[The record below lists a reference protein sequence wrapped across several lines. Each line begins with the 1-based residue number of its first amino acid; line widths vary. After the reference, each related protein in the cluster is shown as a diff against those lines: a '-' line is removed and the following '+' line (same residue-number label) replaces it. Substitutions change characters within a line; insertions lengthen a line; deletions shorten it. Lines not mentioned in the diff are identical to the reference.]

1 MDENRRLLDLATSV
15 SDSEEVDWEAA
26 EQQTVDEQKEVIR
39 ALRVISGIFQAHRSW
54 HDSLKPQEG
63 AAVESNA
70 TPLDQ
75 WGHLEIL
82 EKVGEGSFGEVYRAR
97 DTRLDRVVALKL
109 IYRQGAAPEMGT
121 GLTVLHE
128 ARLLARV
135 RHPNVAIVHGADERE
150 GRIGFWMEFLQGR
163 TLSELLQEQGPF
175 GARETV
181 LIGLDLCHALAAVH
195 REGIL
200 HRDVKAQNVIRET
213 GGRIVLTDFGI
224 GRDLQTPA
232 KNGLS
237 GTPLY
242 LAPEVLAGGDA
253 SVRSEIYSL
262 GVLLY
267 YVATGHFPVW
277 GSSLEDLR
285 QAHEQGQVRR
295 LRDVRPDLPDPF
307 IQVVERALER
317 EPARR
322 YESMGALEQA
332 LREVLVPDADE
343 PARGAV
349 LHRRLLSPWAIAAI
363 LALAVLV
370 GVLALRP
377 DRWKTQPGIPE
388 TVLVGA
394 FENSSGVALFDET
407 VRHLVGFALEQSS
420 RLKVVPRERI
430 NEALSRMRQPAGTPL
445 SPDTAREICLREGI
459 GTFVTG
465 KIEAAG
471 PGYRVVV
478 RATDGRSGELLFL
491 QTALFPKEQD
501 LIPAIGN
508 IAEELRGA
516 LGEPHALVRQNR
528 RPLDQVTTSSLEA
541 LQRFS
546 QALDLHAQGHIEVAI
561 ESLEMAIDLDPEF
574 AMAYSRLSTYQN
586 GIGLLEESF
595 ASADQA
601 YRLRSRVSERE
612 RYQIESTYH
621 INRLQY
627 DEAIRALQRAVLLDP
642 ADANSHRHI
651 AMLHANL
658 GNAEAGLGSARTACR
673 LLPRNVIVR
682 GVLVVL
688 LAAANRPDEAIDEV
702 RKARRSLGDD
712 PYFYWG
718 EGLALLG
725 KGDSM
730 AAKNAF
736 HRLMKGDPTYE
747 SHGRL
752 FLAQALIY
760 EGRLREA
767 AEELEAGLGLDL
779 RMGFQRNA
787 AIRTSL
793 IAGVNSL
800 LRDRPE
806 TLLHVSRLED
816 LKDVP
821 IHLKHL
827 RSGALLYCHSGE
839 ISKARALLARIEKIQ
854 DLYPSPLS
862 SGSAAQI
869 RGEIEQ
875 AAGRTAQARRSL
887 EEARL
892 HWADP
897 PTLDSLARFWIRQRR
912 CDKALPLLRELLS
925 QRGRILRDYSADSW
939 VVAHL
944 ESARCQRDL
953 GHAEEARRDYDEF
966 LTLWQEGIADS
977 SFVQEAIRERKALR
991 GR

>member
-15 SDSEEVDWEAA
+15 SDSEEVDWEAV
-26 EQQTVDEQKEVIR
+26 EQQTTDEQMEVVR
-39 ALRVISGIFQAHRSW
+39 ALRVISGIVQAHRSW
-54 HDSLKPQEG
+54 HDSVTPQEG
-63 AAVESNA
+63 PAAESNA
-70 TPLDQ
+70 TPEQ

-82 EKVGEGSFGEVYRAR
+82 DKVGEGSFGEVYRAR
-97 DTRLDRVVALKL
+97 DTQLDRVVALKL
-109 IYRQGAAPEMGT
+109 LRRHRAAPGERT
-121 GLTVLHE
+121 DPRILHE
-128 ARLLARV
+128 ARLLARIH
-135 RHPNVAIVHGADERE
+135 HPNVAIVHGADERD

-181 LIGLDLCHALAAVH
+181 VIGLDLCRALAAVH

-224 GRDLQTPA
+224 GRDQETPA
-232 KNGLS
+232 ESGLS

-242 LAPEVLAGGDA
+242 LAPEVLAGEEA

-267 YVATGHFPVW
+267 HVATGQFPVW
-277 GSSLEDLR
+277 GSSLEELR

-295 LRDVRPDLPDPF
+295 LRDVRPNLPDAF
-307 IQVVERALER
+307 VQVVERALER
-317 EPARR
+317 DPERR
-322 YESMGALEQA
+322 HASMGALEQA
-332 LREVLVPDADE
+332 LREVLVPGADE
-343 PARGAV
+343 PTGGAA
-349 LHRRLLSPWAIAAI
+349 LRRRLLIPWSIAA
-363 LALAVLV
+363 ALAVAALL
-370 GVLALRP
+370 GVLALSP
-377 DRWKTQPGIPE
+377 DRWKTRPEVPE

-394 FENSSGVALFDET
+394 FENSSGVVLFDET
-407 VRHLVGFALEQSS
+407 VRHLVGFALEQSP

-430 NEALSRMRQPAGTPL
+430 NEALGRMRKPAGTPL
-445 SPDTAREICLREGI
+445 SPGTARELCLREGI

-465 KIEAAG
+465 QIEAAG
-471 PGYRVVV
+471 PEYRVVV
-478 RATDGRSGELLFL
+478 RATDARSGELRFL
-491 QTALFPKEQD
+491 QAASFRQEQD
-501 LIPAIGN
+501 LIPTIGN
-508 IAEELRGA
+508 IAEDLRGA
-516 LGEPHALVRQNR
+516 LGEPDALVRQNR

-546 QALDLHAQGHIEVAI
+546 QALDLHAQGHIELAI

-586 GIGLLEESF
+586 GVGLLEESF

-601 YRLRSRVSERE
+601 YRLRGRVSERE

-673 LLPRNVIVR
+673 LLPQNVIVR

-688 LAAANRPDEAIDEV
+688 LAAANRADEAIDEAQ
-702 RKARRSLGDD
+702 KARRSLGDD

-725 KGDSM
+725 KGDPT
-730 AAKNAF
+730 AAKDAF

-752 FLAQALIY
+752 FLAQALIH

-793 IAGVNSL
+793 IAGVNAL
-800 LRDRPE
+800 LGDRQE
-806 TLLHVSRLED
+806 TLLHLSRLED

-827 RSGALLYCHSGE
+827 RSGALIYSNLGE
-839 ISKARALLARIEKIQ
+839 TSKARALLARIEKIR
-854 DLYPSPLS
+854 DLHPSPLS
-862 SGSAAQI
+862 SGSAAQV

-875 AAGRTAQARRSL
+875 SAGRTAQARRSL

-897 PTLDSLARFWIRQRR
+897 LTLDSLAHFWIRQRR

-925 QRGRILRDYSADSW
+925 QRGRILRDYSANTW

-944 ESARCQRDL
+944 ESARCHRDL
-953 GHAEEARRDYDEF
+953 GHAEEARRDYDAF
-966 LTLWQEGIADS
+966 LTLWQKGIADS
-977 SFVQEAIRERKALR
+977 GLVQEALRERKLLR
-991 GR
+991 GDL